1 MNPGKLAE
9 FAKGNMLPATAN
21 KYFHDI
27 IQSKMPKG
35 LKKYTEL
42 ELFPRIQM
50 KVGKG
55 ISLSTAWCWLQ
66 KEGFW
71 YISYKKGLY
80 VDGHDRPDVVK
91 Y

>member
-9 FAKGNMLPATAN
+9 FAKGNMLPAAAD
-21 KYFHDI
+21 KYLRDVV
-27 IQSKMPKG
+27 QSEMPKG
-35 LKKYTEL
+35 LKKYMEL

-55 ISLSTAWCWLQ
+55 ISLSTAWRWLW

-80 VDGHDRPDVVK
+80 FDGHD
-91 Y
+91 